1 MPESKSATLSME
13 VLLSEDDWAE
23 HLRDETL
30 LGLQQDPPSTPP
42 VWFYDAVGSDLF
54 DQITGLE
61 EYYPTRAER
70 AILAEFGNEIAGLS
84 QANSL
89 IELGR
94 VRRIRLGSYCR
105 RSPTAERCSATCRST
120 AVRRPSSMPANA

>member
-1 MPESKSATLSME
+1 ME

-70 AILAEFGNEIAGLS
+70 AILAEFGKHWVLYTAKEGLVRRIAS
-84 QANSL
+84 SSW
-89 IELGR
+89 GR
-94 VRRIRLGSYCR
+94 VRRIRLGYCCR
-105 RSPTAERCSATCRST
+105 RLPTAERCSATCRST